1 MFANIRNYFWNL
13 LIIRCYVHKNLII
26 TSNNGEEEIPEINL
40 QTIFFSNE
48 FLIPIFLSLHMKSQ
62 DSGFQ
67 VRDKECPQGPKVT
80 LDSLSLKYLE
90 PE

>member
-48 FLIPIFLSLHMKSQ
+48 FLKGMEHLNVK
-62 DSGFQ
+62 
-67 VRDKECPQGPKVT
+67 
-80 LDSLSLKYLE
+80 
-90 PE
+90 

>member
-1 MFANIRNYFWNL
+1 MGFLGVRNLDRELIGSHRIQEFYDSKNKDIKFVCEKKRTNYFL
-13 LIIRCYVHKNLII
+13 
-26 TSNNGEEEIPEINL
+26 SN
-40 QTIFFSNE
+40 
-48 FLIPIFLSLHMKSQ
+48 IFLSLHMKSQ